1 MNKVKVA
8 RETER
13 YKHTV
18 LYETNTTKIKLVEDK
33 KDSAYDRICFIKFG
47 NKYREPESI
56 SVFRYE
62 DEQLI
67 EDMKKM
73 YGAE

>member
-1 MNKVKVA
+1 MLKVT

-13 YKHTV
+13 YRHIV
-18 LYETNTTKIKLVEDK
+18 LYETNTTRIKLVEDK
-33 KDSAYDRICFIKFG
+33 QDRAYDKICFTKFG

-67 EDMKKM
+67 EGMKRI

>member
-1 MNKVKVA
+1 MLKVTM
-8 RETER
+8 ETER
-13 YKHTV
+13 YRHIV
-18 LYETNTTKIKLVEDK
+18 LYETNTTRVKLVEDK
-33 KDSAYDRICFIKFG
+33 KDRAYDKICLTKFG

-62 DEQLI
+62 DELLI
-67 EDMKKM
+67 RKIIKR

>member
-1 MNKVKVA
+1 MTKVT

-18 LYETNTTKIKLVEDK
+18 LYETNTTMVRLVEDK
-33 KDSAYDRICFIKFG
+33 KDRAYDRICFTKFG
-47 NKYREPESI
+47 NEHRKPESI

-67 EDMKKM
+67 EDMKER
-73 YGAE
+73 YGG

>member
-18 LYETNTTKIKLVEDK
+18 LYETNTTRVKLVEDK
-33 KDSAYDRICFIKFG
+33 KDSAYDRICFTKFG

-67 EDMKKM
+67 EDMKRM

>member
-1 MNKVKVA
+1 MARVT

-13 YKHTV
+13 YRHIV
-18 LYETNTTKIKLVEDK
+18 LYETSTTRIKLVEDK
-33 KDSAYDRICFIKFG
+33 RDKAYDKICFTKFG

-62 DEQLI
+62 DEQLL
-67 EDMKKM
+67 EDMKRM

>member
-1 MNKVKVA
+1 MARVT

-18 LYETNTTKIKLVEDK
+18 LYETNTARIKLVEDK
-33 KDSAYDRICFIKFG
+33 KDRAYDKICFTKFG

-56 SVFRYE
+56 SIFRYE
-62 DEQLI
+62 DERLI
-67 EDMKKM
+67 EGIKRM

>member
-1 MNKVKVA
+1 MLKVT

-13 YKHTV
+13 YRHIV
-18 LYETNTTKIKLVEDK
+18 LYETNTTRIKLVEDK
-33 KDSAYDRICFIKFG
+33 KDRAYDKICFTKFG
-47 NKYREPESI
+47 NEYREPESI

-62 DEQLI
+62 DELLI
-67 EDMKKM
+67 REMTKM

>member
-1 MNKVKVA
+1 MATVT

-13 YKHTV
+13 YRHIV
-18 LYETNTTKIKLVEDK
+18 LYETNTTRIKLVEDK
-33 KDSAYDRICFIKFG
+33 QDRAYDKICFTKFG

-62 DEQLI
+62 DELLI
-67 EDMKKM
+67 KEMTKNVWV
-73 YGAE
+73 E

>member
-1 MNKVKVA
+1 MARVT

-18 LYETNTTKIKLVEDK
+18 LYETNTARIKLVEDK
-33 KDSAYDRICFIKFG
+33 KDRAYDKICFTKFG

-56 SVFRYE
+56 SIFRYE

-67 EDMKKM
+67 EDMKRM